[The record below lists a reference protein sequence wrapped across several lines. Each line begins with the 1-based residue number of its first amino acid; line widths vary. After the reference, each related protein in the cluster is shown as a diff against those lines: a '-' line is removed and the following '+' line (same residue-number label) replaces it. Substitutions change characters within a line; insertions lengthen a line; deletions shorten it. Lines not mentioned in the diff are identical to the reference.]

1 MSKLRITKE
10 FGFEMAHMLDGYNG
24 RCSNLHGHS
33 YRLFV
38 TVEGELCANG
48 AAHDNGRGMEEKKR
62 RELEEAIKNVVNEE
76 VIDKFDHSVTLWR
89 ESPQCEAIPK
99 TTERINLVGYRP
111 TSENL
116 VCDIAERIAK
126 RLPAGVR
133 LYSIKLSETATSCV
147 EWINDED

>member
-38 TVEGELCANG
+38 TVEGERCANG
-48 AAHDNGRGMEEKKR
+48 AAHDNGMVMDFGLLKS
-62 RELEEAIKNVVNEE
+62 VVNEE

-89 ESPQCEAIPK
+89 ESPQCEAIAK
-99 TTERINLVGYRP
+99 TTERVNLVGYRP

-116 VCDIAERIAK
+116 VCDFAERIAK

-133 LYSIKLSETATSCV
+133 LYGIKLYETATSCV